1 MSVAQHFDT
10 QARSARREG
19 EEITMALNL
28 VAGDLPR
35 GPGFVGYLYEL
46 VADEIE
52 KRIAAGDLEV
62 GTPFPN
68 ERQLAEQLETSL
80 GTARRAVEVL
90 RERGLVVTL
99 RSKGTF
105 VVSRE
110 RREPMPPEAIK
121 LV

>member
-10 QARSARREG
+10 QARSVQREG

-28 VAGDLPR
+28 VAGDLPK
-35 GPGFVGYLYEL
+35 GPGYVGYLYRTI
-46 VADEIE
+46 ANEIE
-52 KRIAAGDLEV
+52 KRIAAGELEV
-62 GTPFPN
+62 GMPLPN

-80 GTARRAVEVL
+80 GTARRAVELL

-105 VVSRE
+105 VVSHE
-110 RREPMPPEAIK
+110 RCEP
-121 LV
+121 